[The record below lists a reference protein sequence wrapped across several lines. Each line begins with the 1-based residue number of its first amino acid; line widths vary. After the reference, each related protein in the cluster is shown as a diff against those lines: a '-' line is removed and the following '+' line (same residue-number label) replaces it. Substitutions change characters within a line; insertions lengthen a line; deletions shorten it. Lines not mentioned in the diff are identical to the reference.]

1 MFPRNA
7 SDRSG
12 VVVGMSGG
20 VDSTTAAWLLARAG
34 HAVVGVTL
42 RLFCYA
48 RAAGPARPCCGDAA
62 LRRARVFC
70 ARHGIPHRVVDVED
84 EFSRVVV
91 RDFVAGYRTG
101 RTPNPCIV
109 CNERVK
115 FPALL
120 RVADRLGYGRAAT
133 GHYARL
139 LPRPRGGPLLAAA
152 ADRAK
157 DQSYFLYRVPPAILR
172 RVLFPLGGLS
182 KAAVKELAA
191 REGFDAAAQRE
202 SQDVCF
208 LPDGDLGRFLG
219 ERIPARPG
227 AIVDPSGR
235 VLGRH
240 DGVHRFT
247 VGQRRG
253 LGVAGGE
260 PLYVAAIDV
269 ARARVVLAPRER
281 VFHAGAA
288 ARSLVL
294 RTRDLSGPLEARVRY
309 RRSAAPVRWARLDG
323 GTLTVRFEEPQWAV
337 APGQSLVLYRDGAV
351 VAGGFI
357 ERGIA

>member
-1 MFPRNA
+1 MDPG
-7 SDRSG
+7 DILDDG

-20 VDSTTAAWLLARAG
+20 VDSTAAAWLLARAG
-34 HAVVGVTL
+34 RRVVGVTL

-70 ARHGIPHRVVDVED
+70 ARHGIPHRVVDVEGA
-84 EFSRVVV
+84 FSRTVV
-91 RDFVAGYRTG
+91 RDFIAGYRGG

-120 RVADRLGYGRAAT
+120 GVADRLGYRRVAT

-139 LPRPRGGPLLAAA
+139 VARSRGGPLLAAA
-152 ADRAK
+152 ADRSK
-157 DQSYFLYRVPPAILR
+157 DQSYFLYRVPPAILG
-172 RVLFPLGGLS
+172 RVLFPLGELS

-191 REGFDAAAQRE
+191 REGFDAAEQRE

-227 AIVDPSGR
+227 EIVDASGR

-240 DGVHRFT
+240 DGAHRFT
-247 VGQRRG
+247 IGQRRG
-253 LGVAGGE
+253 LGVAGRE
-260 PLYVAAIDV
+260 PLYVIAID
-269 ARARVVLAPRER
+269 AGRARVVVAPRER
-281 VFHAGAA
+281 AFHRGAV

-294 RTRDLSGPLEARVRY
+294 RTRDLAGPLEAKARY
-309 RRSAAPVRWARLDG
+309 RRSAAAVRSARLAG
-323 GTLTVRFEEPQWAV
+323 GALTVRFVEPQWAV
-337 APGQSLVLYRDGAV
+337 APGQALVLYRDGAV
-351 VAGGFI
+351 VAGGVI